1 MTFLRRVKRW
11 IDNLAVGETI
21 LLPLLVEGEEILLV
35 VNRKTAQS
43 YKFVVVNTNPLAGLG
58 YHPVSAAISTKK
70 IKYKTCLV
78 FDDIPKQQ
86 AMCEV
91 FLSSLYNLTIH
102 KHESDTDKFYDILIP
117 FLTGKPFE
125 SSLVEIEEN
134 DKNDDEDLG
143 WRTPQRSSTAYVRTI
158 LHAIRYMLMDMKVPK
173 NQCKRLSLALRSEFL
188 TFLQNDLNYMHP
200 DSNGQRIARL
210 ACQQISYAAVKFG
223 KISIEKHQAKMHLFV
238 TDNESKTR
246 EREKNNR
253 QERYSSDGG
262 RCRIYVK
269 LCLIRSA
276 VM

>member
-1 MTFLRRVKRW
+1 M
-11 IDNLAVGETI
+11 
-21 LLPLLVEGEEILLV
+21 
-35 VNRKTAQS
+35 
-43 YKFVVVNTNPLAGLG
+43 
-58 YHPVSAAISTKK
+58 
-70 IKYKTCLV
+70 
-78 FDDIPKQQ
+78 
-86 AMCEV
+86 
-91 FLSSLYNLTIH
+91 
-102 KHESDTDKFYDILIP
+102 
-117 FLTGKPFE
+117 
-125 SSLVEIEEN
+125 
-134 DKNDDEDLG
+134 
-143 WRTPQRSSTAYVRTI
+143 
-158 LHAIRYMLMDMKVPK
+158 
-173 NQCKRLSLALRSEFL
+173 RSEFL

-200 DSNGQRIARL
+200 DSNGQRIARF